1 MEDIV
6 DTATMIKTL
15 QDPMGIPFYPVVFQ
29 LLMVLTF
36 ALHIIFVNFT
46 IGASVLSVYGH
57 FQDSFQWKRLSRGL
71 AKAAP
76 ATVSGAMLLGVA
88 PLLFIQVLYDPF
100 WYASNMLSAFWV
112 IGFIFIMMAAYGF
125 LYVFYLGGTKEGGKG
140 RPLFGILSV
149 LLFLLAGIVMHVL
162 NYQFLQPEKWL
173 PWYSGQSGVDT
184 SGLTLHTFHLPR
196 YLHFLVPSFAVSGVL
211 LMLYAWYF
219 RDRND
224 VGTDYVAWVG
234 QAGARLAFLFT
245 LVQAVV
251 GLWWLLTLPADLY
264 LLNNPLFLVGAALGL
279 LLLFLLYTA
288 QKDPVKFAVPCGLA
302 TFLAV
307 FGMAYAREGLRMA
320 YLARFDFSILKHT
333 VNLDVG
339 STALFFITFVVGIVI
354 IAYVLSVAFK
364 SGRTSGVYTAT
375 ASMQRWGNVS
385 IGLLL
390 VWLVVVAGLGVAVTV
405 KNFLM

>member
-1 MEDIV
+1 
-6 DTATMIKTL
+6 MIKTL

-46 IGASVLSVYGH
+46 VGASVLSVYGH
-57 FQDSFQWKRLSRGL
+57 FKGGLQWKRLSRAL

-76 ATVSGAMLLGVA
+76 AAVSGAMLLGVA
-88 PLLFIQVLYDPF
+88 PLLFIQVLYDSF
-100 WYASNMLSAFWV
+100 WYTSNMLSAFWV

-125 LYVFYLGGTKEGGKG
+125 LYVFYLGGTKKESKGK
-140 RPLFGILSV
+140 PLFGVLSV

-173 PWYSGQSGVDT
+173 SWYSGQGAVDT
-184 SGLTLHTFHLPR
+184 SGLALHTFHLPR
-196 YLHFLVPSFAVSGVL
+196 FLHFMVPSFAVSGVL

-219 RDRND
+219 RDRSD
-224 VGTDYVAWVG
+224 VDRDYTVWVG
-234 QAGARLAFLFT
+234 QLGARVAFLFT
-245 LVQAVV
+245 FAQVVV
-251 GLWWLLTLPADLY
+251 GFWWLLSLPADLNF
-264 LLNNPLFLVGAALGL
+264 LNNPLFLVGAGLGL
-279 LLLFLLYTA
+279 LLLFLFYAA

-302 TFLAV
+302 AFLTV

-320 YLARFDFSILKHT
+320 YLARFDFSILKHS
-333 VNLDVG
+333 VNLDMG
-339 STALFFITFVVGIVI
+339 STALFLVTFVVGIVI
-354 IAYVLSVAFK
+354 IAYILAIAFK
-364 SGRTSGVYTAT
+364 SGRTEGVYTAT
-375 ASMQRWGNVS
+375 RSMQRWGNVS

-390 VWLVVVAGLGVAVTV
+390 AWLVVVAGLGVAITV